1 MERCDFSSVITII
14 RKYIS
19 EDRGMNQIDL
29 LYELFASF
37 ICDENNRDYDFD
49 NGSVCGWFNGLAK
62 ISPIITK
69 YYLDKENRIKLFSD
83 IEENII
89 PIMYDSALAVKE
101 LHDLLVWDMSV
112 SDETKKKLTKHFPC
126 EKEQDKAAL
135 IGSILCFAMERN
147 FVKRKRNA
155 KQLPFGYDLSPIVRD
170 CIFGADLPPLCKYF
184 CGRDKELSE
193 LHELICKHGKVFVQ
207 GIAGIGKSELAKAY
221 AKRYRYEY
229 TNIIYPM
236 YSGCLKKDIAE
247 LDFADDYD
255 SSESVDD
262 RFRRHNRFLRSLKS
276 DTLIIIDG
284 FDTVASDEELLSA
297 ILKYHC
303 RIIFTTRCRYEAF
316 PAYTIEELSETSL
329 FEIMNNIYSD
339 AESYQ
344 EVLNDI
350 IHTMHS
356 HTFAV
361 ELSARLLEI
370 GLLTPPELLG
380 KLKTERASMSDTEKV
395 GIKKDGKIKKAT
407 YYNHIHTFFSL
418 YRLSIDEN
426 EIMKHLTLMPSN
438 GVSARSFAKWTML
451 ENLNPINDLIEK
463 GFIKTAPGRT
473 ISLHPM
479 LCEVAFDET
488 KPSVTNCSVIL
499 RNLQNICL
507 RHGEDTTNYRQLFEV
522 IISVADK
529 IINDD
534 SKAFLCFLEDGFP
547 YMEKYDRRVEMK
559 IVIEKI
565 GNLLNNKE
573 IGNNNDR
580 ALLLDYNAAMETC
593 INKAALIESRAIAL
607 LGETTEENALLAANL
622 NANLGGYYRELGK
635 VEQAQE
641 YMEKA
646 VRIIEDYGLAYY
658 HDTAAVITNYAM
670 LLTETGHAETALS
683 ALKKLSDMMCLSVSE
698 KSLDRAVILE
708 AMGNACA
715 VLGDFPQAANCFKK
729 SLEIYE
735 SIFGAD
741 LDKLE
746 IKKQELSILRIEA

>member
-1 MERCDFSSVITII
+1 MERCDFASVITII

-37 ICDENNRDYDFD
+37 ICDENNQDYDFD
-49 NGSVCGWFNGLAK
+49 NGSVCRWFNGLAK

-69 YYLDKENRIKLFSD
+69 YYLDIENRIKLFSD
-83 IEENII
+83 IEKDII

-101 LHDLLVWDMSV
+101 LYDLLVWDMSV
-112 SDETKKKLTKHFPC
+112 SDETKKELTKHFPC
-126 EKEQDKAAL
+126 ETEQDKAAL

-147 FVKRKRNA
+147 FVKRNSNI
-155 KQLPFGYDLSPIVRD
+155 KQLPPRYDISPIVKDR
-170 CIFGADLPPLCKYF
+170 IFGADLPPLCKYF
-184 CGRDKELSE
+184 CGRDKELLD
-193 LHELICKHGKVFVQ
+193 LHKLICEHGKLFVQ

-221 AKRYRYEY
+221 AKRYRREY
-229 TNIIYPM
+229 TNIIYFT

-284 FDTVASDEELLSA
+284 FDTIASDEELLSA

-303 RIIFTTRCRYEAF
+303 RIIFTTRCRYEDF
-316 PAYTIEELSETSL
+316 PEYKVEELSETSL
-329 FEIMNNIYSD
+329 LEIIENFYSD
-339 AESYQ
+339 AESYNVALI
-344 EVLNDI
+344 EI
-350 IHTMHS
+350 IHTVHS

-361 ELSARLLEI
+361 VLSARLLEI
-370 GLLTPPELLG
+370 GSLTPPELLQ
-380 KLKTERASMSDTEKV
+380 KLKTERAAMTDTEKV
-395 GIKKDGKIKKAT
+395 GIKKDGKFTKAT
-407 YYNHIHTFFSL
+407 YYSHIHTLFSL
-418 YRLSIDEN
+418 YRLSSDEN
-426 EIMKHLTLMPSN
+426 EIMKHLTLMPAN

-473 ISLHPM
+473 LSLHPM

-534 SKAFLCFLEDGFP
+534 SKAFLCFL
-547 YMEKYDRRVEMK
+547 
-559 IVIEKI
+559 
-565 GNLLNNKE
+565 
-573 IGNNNDR
+573 
-580 ALLLDYNAAMETC
+580 
-593 INKAALIESRAIAL
+593 
-607 LGETTEENALLAANL
+607 
-622 NANLGGYYRELGK
+622 
-635 VEQAQE
+635 
-641 YMEKA
+641 
-646 VRIIEDYGLAYY
+646 
-658 HDTAAVITNYAM
+658 
-670 LLTETGHAETALS
+670 
-683 ALKKLSDMMCLSVSE
+683 
-698 KSLDRAVILE
+698 
-708 AMGNACA
+708 
-715 VLGDFPQAANCFKK
+715 
-729 SLEIYE
+729 
-735 SIFGAD
+735 
-741 LDKLE
+741 
-746 IKKQELSILRIEA
+746 

>member
-1 MERCDFSSVITII
+1 MERCDFASVITTI

-49 NGSVCGWFNGLAK
+49 NGSVCRWFNGIAK
-62 ISPIITK
+62 ISPAITK
-69 YYLDKENRIKLFSD
+69 YYLDKENRKQLLSD

-101 LHDLLVWDMSV
+101 LHNLLVWDMSV

-126 EKEQDKAAL
+126 KTEQDKAAL

-147 FVKRKRNA
+147 FVKRKGNT
-155 KQLPFGYDLSPIVRD
+155 KQLPSGYDLSPIVKDR
-170 CIFGADLPPLCKYF
+170 IFGADLPPLCKYF
-184 CGRDKELSE
+184 CGRDKELLD
-193 LHELICKHGKVFVQ
+193 LHKLICEHGKLFVQ

-221 AKRYRYEY
+221 AKRYRKEY
-229 TNIIYPM
+229 TNIIYFT

-247 LDFADDYD
+247 VDFADDYD

-262 RFRRHNRFLRSLKS
+262 RFRKHNRFLRSLKS

-303 RIIFTTRCRYEAF
+303 RIIFTTRCRYEDF
-316 PAYTIEELSETSL
+316 PEYTVEELSETL
-329 FEIMNNIYSD
+329 LLEIMENIYSD
-339 AESYQ
+339 AESCQ
-344 EVLNDI
+344 EVLCGI
-350 IHTMHS
+350 IHTVYS

-370 GLLTPPELLG
+370 GLLTPPELLQ
-380 KLKTERASMSDTEKV
+380 KLQTERASMSDTEKV

-407 YYNHIHTFFSL
+407 YYNHIHTLFSL
-418 YRLSIDEN
+418 YRLSTDEN

-438 GVSARSFAKWTML
+438 GVSARSFAKWIML
-451 ENLNPINDLIEK
+451 ENLNPVNDLIEK

-473 ISLHPM
+473 LSLHPM
-479 LCEVAFDET
+479 LCEVAFDDT
-488 KPSVTNCSVIL
+488 KPSVTNCSVL
-499 RNLQNICL
+499 LKNLQNICL
-507 RHGEDTTNYRQLFEV
+507 RHGEDTPNYRKLFEV

-529 IINDD
+529 IKDDD
-534 SKAFLCFLEDGFP
+534 SNAFLRFMEDVFP
-547 YMEKYDRRVEMK
+547 YMEKYNCKSEMK

-565 GNLLNNKE
+565 AHLLSNKTT
-573 IGNNNDR
+573 GNNNDR
-580 ALLLDYNAAMETC
+580 ALLLDYHAAMETR
-593 INKAALIESRAIAL
+593 INKAALIESRAVAL
-607 LGETTEENALLAANL
+607 LGEITEENALLAANL

-635 VEQAQE
+635 VEQARE
-641 YMEKA
+641 CMEKA
-646 VRIIEDYGLAYY
+646 VKIIEDYGLAYY
-658 HDTAAVITNYAM
+658 HDTAAIITNYAM
-670 LLTETGHAETALS
+670 LLTDTGHAETALS
-683 ALKKLSDMMCLSVSE
+683 ALKKLSNTMNLFDSE
-698 KSLDRAVILE
+698 KSLDRAVIFE

-715 VLGDFPQAANCFKK
+715 ALGDYAQAASCYKK

-735 SIFGAD
+735 TVFGSD
-741 LDKLE
+741 TDKLE
-746 IKKQELSILRIEA
+746 VKKKELSVLRIGV